1 MNRGWGVALCYNH
14 ARWAGGSHRFTKVM
28 RSDAHKSGPICFGV
42 FEADLAGRTLR
53 KSGVRVRLIQF
64 SFGGR
69 AGALSV
75 RDSQG
80 RCVLFA
86 LT

>member
-1 MNRGWGVALCYNH
+1 MSEPTDL
-14 ARWAGGSHRFTKVM
+14 S
-28 RSDAHKSGPICFGV
+28 SPIRFGV
-42 FEADLAGRTLR
+42 FDADLEGRALR
-53 KSGVRVRLIQF
+53 ESGARVRLIQF